1 MSVKSLSCRAV
12 ALTVCALSVLFT
24 ASPVAIA
31 ADTAADKKRATAFLQ
46 EGAKLLDSKDYAAAL
61 AKFQEAYAL
70 VPSPKIQFNVGLAE
84 EGLDRPAEATRAYQA
99 YLQGATNDAA
109 SRRADAQSRMKALRS
124 RVTFLQITTDVGGAM
139 VTVDG
144 AEVGRTPLAQPLVL
158 NPGPHH
164 VVVQATGGPPWTR
177 AIRGEPGGTL
187 ELQPSQQALTPPVAA
202 APQLAPAPPAPL
214 PAAKEPIAEPAP
226 LVTTTPLPS
235 EDEARPVYK
244 KVWFWGLVAGV
255 AAAATVS
262 VVLFMPPKTD
272 YTCIGMMPCL
282 KAN

>member
-1 MSVKSLSCRAV
+1 MSVKTLSCRAV
-12 ALTVCALSVLFT
+12 ALAVCALSVSST
-24 ASPVAIA
+24 ASRGAFA
-31 ADTAADKKRATAFLQ
+31 AESAADKKRATAFLQ

-61 AKFQEAYAL
+61 VKFQEAYAL
-70 VPSPKIQFNVGLAE
+70 VPSPKIQFNVGLAQ

-109 SRRADAQSRMKALRS
+109 SRRADAQARMKALRA
-124 RVTFLQITTDVGGAM
+124 RVTFLQITTDVGGAS

-144 AEVGRTPLAQPLVL
+144 AEEGRTPLAQPLVL

-164 VVVQATGGPPWTR
+164 VVVQAAGGPPWAR

-187 ELQPSQQALTPPVAA
+187 ELQPSQQALTPPPAA
-202 APQLAPAPPAPL
+202 APAPPAPPPPL
-214 PAAKEPIAEPAP
+214 PLAREPATEPAP
-226 LVTTTPLPS
+226 LVTTTPAPA

-282 KAN
+282 RAN